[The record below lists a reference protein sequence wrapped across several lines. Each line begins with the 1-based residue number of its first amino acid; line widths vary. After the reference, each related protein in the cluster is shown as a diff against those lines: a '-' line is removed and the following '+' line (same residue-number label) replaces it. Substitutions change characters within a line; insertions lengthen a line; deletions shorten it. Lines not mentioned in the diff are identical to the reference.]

1 MCVQGTH
8 TVMYER
14 PRVIQQVIS
23 ESTTMTTSRE
33 PYGQVRNIAYDLYSL
48 ADTCENAR
56 YCILYCV
63 LVSCPCIVAQPSKLP
78 VSHCQERASTRPARR
93 HKTSRLSKVKS
104 RAKGRDR
111 RKLVRFSA
119 GFRSRSQWSVVWEPC
134 DRSQVPR
141 FA

>member
-1 MCVQGTH
+1 MQGTH

-14 PRVIQQVIS
+14 PPVVQQVVTECATIA
-23 ESTTMTTSRE
+23 TSRE

-48 ADTCENAR
+48 ADTREISRMRPKQC
-56 YCILYCV
+56 CV
-63 LVSCPCIVAQPSKLP
+63 LVSCPCIVAQPRKLP
-78 VSHCQERASTRPARR
+78 VSLCQERASTRPARR
-93 HKTSRLSKVKS
+93 HKTSRLSKVEL